1 VNVQKFGGT
10 SVGSIER
17 IQHVATLVK
26 ESLVE
31 DPQTC
36 VVVSAMSGETDRLV
50 SLYRQISP
58 DIHTT
63 EYDLLVASG
72 EQAAASLLSAA
83 LNRVGVRAVPLLGFQ
98 AGFETD
104 AKRGRARI
112 TQINEDLVL
121 DYVKQGIVPVVTG
134 FQGADAQGRITT
146 LGRGGSDTS
155 AVALA
160 AAVKASVCKIYT
172 DVSGVFTTDPR
183 ICPDARHIPRLSF
196 EEMMELASLGAKV
209 MHPRAIEIGAKFG
222 IPIQVLNTFQ
232 KGNGTMIGSTHKDGD
247 SFESPVVSA
256 VTYDHNMILVSVKN
270 VKSGVDALNEI
281 FGKLSTHG
289 VILDIIVHSA
299 PRADG
304 CFDLSFSAQRED
316 ALVVEQKLGGLQ
328 PEIQTGFSKVSI
340 VGTGM
345 ASHSGVAARMF
356 RVLSSAKVPVV
367 CTTTSE
373 IKVSCVIPSTQVEA
387 SVRGLHAEF
396 NLAGA

>member
-1 VNVQKFGGT
+1 VKVQKFGGT

-17 IQHVATLVK
+17 IQHVAKLVREGL
-26 ESLVE
+26 ES
-31 DPQTC
+31 DRQTC

-50 SLYRQISP
+50 SLYRQLSP
-58 DIHTT
+58 DIHTL
-63 EYDLLVASG
+63 EYDLLLASG
-72 EQAAASLLSAA
+72 EQAAASLLSTA
-83 LNRVGVRAVPLLGFQ
+83 LNQAGVRAVPLLGFQ

-112 TQINEDLVL
+112 TQINADAVLQLVK
-121 DYVKQGIVPVVTG
+121 DGIVPVVTG
-134 FQGADAQGRITT
+134 FQGADVDGRITT

-160 AAVKASVCKIYT
+160 AALGASVCQIYT
-172 DVSGVFTTDPR
+172 DVSGVFTADPR
-183 ICPDARHIPRLSF
+183 LCPDARHIPRLSF

-232 KGNGTMIGSTHKDGD
+232 KGNGTMIGSLSKEGD
-247 SFESPVVSA
+247 TFESPVVSA
-256 VTYDHNMILVSVKN
+256 VTYDHNMILVNVKN
-270 VKSGVDALNEI
+270 VRSSVDALDEI
-281 FGKLSTHG
+281 FGKLSAHG

-304 CFDLSFSAQRED
+304 LFDLSFSAQKED
-316 ALVVEQKLGGLQ
+316 ALVIEQKLAGLK

-356 RVLSSAKVPVV
+356 RVLASAKVPVA

-373 IKVSCVIPSTQVEA
+373 IKVSCVIPSSQIEA

-396 NLAGA
+396 KLAGG